1 MIAISGGADR
11 QAAAGT
17 KREVRLL
24 NRPSPPQPPAPRR
37 RLRRQRFLDPP
48 LLRPVNQYPGGLEL
62 YVERCVLSQW
72 DTPTATVPA
81 MLHYYPQTVLR
92 TAAIG
97 LELTP
102 QTSDASPPPRIL
114 IIEDELLIALMIEE
128 MCREAGYRVSG
139 VAHTVKMAR
148 YELAKRNFDAVLLD
162 ISMGGKRY
170 PESADRLVAKGIPFA
185 FVTGYDYLVE
195 PRHEKIPVLQKPFS
209 PVQLRDLLKTLV
221 GPGSSSGDVAQTA

>member
-1 MIAISGGADR
+1 M
-11 QAAAGT
+11 
-17 KREVRLL
+17 
-24 NRPSPPQPPAPRR
+24 
-37 RLRRQRFLDPP
+37 LRD
-48 LLRPVNQYPGGLEL
+48 
-62 YVERCVLSQW
+62 
-72 DTPTATVPA
+72 
-81 MLHYYPQTVLR
+81 YPQTVK
-92 TAAIG
+92 TAAVG

-102 QTSDASPPPRIL
+102 QTLDVSRPPRIL

-128 MCREAGYRVSG
+128 MCRQAGYRVSG

-148 YELAKRNFDAVLLD
+148 NELAKRNFDAVLLD

-209 PVQLRDLLKTLV
+209 PVQLRDLLETLV
-221 GPGSSSGDVAQTA
+221 GSGTSMGDFAQTV